1 MSKQGSEQPKKA
13 YEVERISRTV
23 TTLVVYANDPEQA
36 KRRSGMGVPIDAETE
51 GRGFGRVRRMPE
63 RDRP

>member
-1 MSKQGSEQPKKA
+1 MSKQGEPTKA

-23 TTLVVYANDPEQA
+23 TTLVVHAHNAEDA
-36 KRRSGMGVPIDAETE
+36 KRRSAMEGYPIDAEHE
-51 GRGFGRVRRMPE
+51 GRGFGGVRRMPE